1 MQHRTTIA
9 TTVRSG
15 FPVLVDATFSTSE
28 PDVGEA
34 PGWQLDD
41 YRVLTGTGHPA
52 TFLKLSPREHA
63 ELEERVVDLFT
74 CQRGEPW

>member
-41 YRVLTGTGHPA
+41 YRVLTGDAKPA
-52 TFLKLSPREHA
+52 TFLRLTRDEHDD
-63 ELEERVVDLFT
+63 LEDRLVDLFT